1 MAARLGGAAGASI
14 TSAGATACMPSGA
27 QPRQSQAW
35 QRYGRFMVNWRRKRS
50 KAVRVF
56 DLNTRGDPHEGQ
68 VFMGAPANR

>member
-1 MAARLGGAAGASI
+1 
-14 TSAGATACMPSGA
+14 MPSGA

-68 VFMGAPANR
+68 VFMGAPAKALEENEGVMLMLWARHKSL

>member
-1 MAARLGGAAGASI
+1 
-14 TSAGATACMPSGA
+14 MPSGA
-27 QPRQSQAW
+27 QPRQLQAW
-35 QRYGRFMVNWRRKRS
+35 QRYGRFMVNWRRNRS